1 MCAIHSERHLMMAD
15 GQSWGRYPKAA
26 QTLLSV
32 TERSAELPAYDGRA
46 LPYGNGRSY
55 GDSCLNPGGTLLHTR
70 GLDRFID
77 FDPLLG
83 RLRCESGVTLAEI
96 IELVL
101 PQGWFLPVTPGTR
114 YVTVGG
120 AIANDV
126 HGKNHHRTGSF
137 GHHVLAFELLRSDGS
152 RRLCTPKE
160 DDDGWFAATVGGL
173 GLTGLI
179 TWAEIQLR
187 RVCSSTLET
196 ENIRFGSLD
205 EFFALS
211 AASADTHEYS
221 VAWIDCLASGR
232 TRGRGHF
239 TRADHC
245 TAMSQERPSAPGKG
259 LSMPLMPPFSLVNK
273 LSLKPFNTLYYW
285 RQPSPYRRRPS
296 HLLPFFYP
304 LDGIRN
310 WNRMYGPTGFLQYQ
324 CVLPPM
330 TAHDGIDAL
339 LAEIARSGSGS
350 FLAVLKEFGSV
361 ASRGLLSF
369 PRPGTTLA
377 LDFPNNGRD
386 VLRLLE
392 RLDRIV
398 DEAGGALYP
407 AKDARM
413 SAASFQRAYCS
424 WQDFSR
430 YIDPRFSSG
439 FWRRVTE

>member
-1 MCAIHSERHLMMAD
+1 MAA
-15 GQSWGRYPKAA
+15 GQSWGRYPRAH
-26 QTLLSV
+26 QTLLPIHD
-32 TERSAELPAYDGRA
+32 RAARLPAFDGFA
-46 LPYGNGRSY
+46 LPRGNGRSY
-55 GDSCLNPGGTLLHTR
+55 GDSCLNPDGALLCAR

-77 FDPLLG
+77 FDPG
-83 RLRCESGVTLAEI
+83 NGVLRCEAGVTLAEI
-96 IELVL
+96 IELAL

-114 YVTVGG
+114 YVTVAG

-126 HGKNHHRTGSF
+126 HGKNHHRTGNF
-137 GHHVLAFELLRSDGS
+137 GHHVRAFELLRSDGE
-152 RRLCTPKE
+152 RRLCTP
-160 DDDGWFAATVGGL
+160 DDADLWFAATVGGL

-187 RVCSSTLET
+187 RVGSPTLEA

-211 AASADTHEYS
+211 AASADSHEYS
-221 VAWIDCLASGR
+221 VAWIDCLASGKA
-232 TRGRGHF
+232 RGRGHF

-245 TAMSQERPSAPGKG
+245 TGLAQERPKSPGAG
-259 LSMPLMPPFSLVNK
+259 LSMPVTPPISLVNK
-273 LSLKPFNTLYYW
+273 LSLRPFNALYYW
-285 RQPSPYRRRPS
+285 RQPASHKRFVS

-304 LDGIRN
+304 LDGIRD
-310 WNRMYGPTGFLQYQ
+310 WNRMYGPSGFLQYQ
-324 CVLPPM
+324 CVLPPA
-330 TAHDGIDAL
+330 TARDGVDAL

-350 FLAVLKEFGSV
+350 FLAVLKEFGNTPSI
-361 ASRGLLSF
+361 GMLSF

-377 LDFPNNGRD
+377 LDFPNTGPD

-413 SAASFQRAYCS
+413 AAQSFQRAYGCWREFGS
-424 WQDFSR
+424 
-430 YIDPRFSSG
+430 YLDPRFSSG